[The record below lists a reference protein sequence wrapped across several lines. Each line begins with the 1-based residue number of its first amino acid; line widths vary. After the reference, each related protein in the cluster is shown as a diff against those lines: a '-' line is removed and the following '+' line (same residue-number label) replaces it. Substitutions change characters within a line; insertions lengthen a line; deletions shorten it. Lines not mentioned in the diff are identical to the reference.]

1 MLQYVEVDTSI
12 SSLIIDDMNGLVG
25 TVEWSSKE
33 DDTDLDH
40 PIVIVLIVFCVLCVF
55 FVLILIKG
63 QSKK

>member
-12 SSLIIDDMNGLVG
+12 SSLIIDDMDGLVG
-25 TVEWSSKE
+25 TVEWASKE

-40 PIVIVLIVFCVLCVF
+40 PIVIVLIVFCVLCVL